1 MQNKHDKYCTIAFG
15 SNKDLDKALE
25 HVMYESDQ
33 GFSMLNGK
41 TITISKSQCE
51 MLEGIKKKEKIKYT
65 HISQ

>member
-1 MQNKHDKYCTIAFG
+1 MTNIVQLPLEVIRIWTR
-15 SNKDLDKALE
+15 LE